1 MNTLINNI
9 LEALKQNNISTYLI
23 HEDMQET
30 VELFF
35 IKKDLDMRRQKEVHH
50 YTVTV
55 YKDFEKDG
63 AKKRG
68 SSTVGIYP
76 GMTDE
81 EIKTTVKDAYFA
93 ASYVNNPY
101 YELPSGQ
108 KEECVRMESS
118 LSSCTLAEVAGKM
131 AEALFSEDNLED
143 TFINSAE
150 LFVEKKI
157 NRILNSNGIDVSFE
171 KYIVKGEYV
180 VQCITPQDVETYQNF
195 AYENL
200 DVQALKSKVKQ
211 TLEITKARA
220 QAATTPAAGDYTVIL
235 SGKHVG
241 VICNYYLNHANAS
254 MIYPKY
260 SNYSLGNNIQGENI
274 IGELLN
280 ITLKAKEP
288 YSSEGISMS
297 DQPLI
302 VDGILQTIHGSSRFA
317 YYLGIKPT
325 GDYHSIAMPSGSIS
339 FDEMKTGKYLYV
351 LNFSDFQMDDLSGHF
366 AGEIRLALLCDGET
380 VTPVTGGSINGNL
393 LEAQKNLIFSKE
405 MQKEIDFEG
414 PFAIRLENVSVAG
427 V

>member
-1 MNTLINNI
+1 MIILINII
-9 LEALKQNNISTYLI
+9 LSALKQNNISTYLI
-23 HEDMQET
+23 HEDIQET

-35 IKKDLDMRRQKEVHH
+35 IKKHLDMRRQKEVHH

-55 YKDFEKDG
+55 FKDFENAG
-63 AKKRG
+63 AKMRG

-81 EIKTTVKDAYFA
+81 EIVSTIKDAYFA

-101 YELPSGQ
+101 YELPSGK

-118 LSSCTLAEVAGKM
+118 LSAGTLAEAAGKM
-131 AEALFSEDNLED
+131 AEALFSEDTLED

-150 LFVEKKI
+150 LFVEKII
-157 NRILNSNGIDVSFE
+157 NRIVNSNGIDVSYE
-171 KYIVKGEYV
+171 KYLAKGEYV
-180 VQCITPQDVETYQNF
+180 IQCVTPQDVETYQSF

-200 DVQALKSKVKQ
+200 DTQSLKDKVKQ

-220 QAATTPAAGDYTVIL
+220 QATTAPAAGDYTVIL

-241 VICNYYLNHANAS
+241 IICDYYLNHANAS

-260 SNYSLGNNIQGENI
+260 SNYTIGNNIQGQDVT
-274 IGELLN
+274 GELLN
-280 ITLKAKEP
+280 ITLKAREP
-288 YSSEGISMS
+288 YSNEGIPMS
-297 DQPLI
+297 DRPLI
-302 VDGILQTIHGSSRFA
+302 EDGVLKTIHGTSRFA

-325 GDYHSIAMPSGSIS
+325 GDYHSIVLPSGTKS
-339 FDEMKTGKYLYV
+339 FDEMKTGKYLYI

-366 AGEIRLALLCDGET
+366 AGEIRLALLYDGET

-393 LEAQKNLIFSKE
+393 LEAQKNLTFSKE

-427 V
+427 A